1 MLDHTAPLFPCFLKN
16 LHNVFHSGCTNLHS
30 HQQCRRV
37 PFSPHPLP
45 HLLFVDL
52 LIDGGHSDHCEV
64 VPLCSFDFYFSN
76 NDVEYLFMCLLAT
89 CMSSLE
95 KCLFRSSAYFSSWVV
110 FLLLFN
116 CMSCL
121 CILELKPLSVSSF
134 ASIFSQSI
142 SCLFVLF
149 MVSFA
154 MQKLIGLIRSQT
166 TRTLFTI
173 ICQQYQVPYRLQ
185 YTSTICSATL
195 VTPK

>member
-1 MLDHTAPLFPCFLKN
+1 MKTNVTKTSNLFRGCRELARLTQSGKIFRNERSRQYIHQIITFL
-16 LHNVFHSGCTNLHS
+16 VFALNF
-30 HQQCRRV
+30 
-37 PFSPHPLP
+37 FS
-45 HLLFVDL
+45 
-52 LIDGGHSDHCEV
+52 LITKL
-64 VPLCSFDFYFSN
+64 LCSDDFSN
-76 NDVEYLFMCLLAT
+76 TYIFSLFCVSCVSCVA
-89 CMSSLE
+89 CP
-95 KCLFRSSAYFSSWVV
+95 K
-110 FLLLFN
+110 FLL
-116 CMSCL
+116 
-121 CILELKPLSVSSF
+121 VSSF

-195 VTPK
+195 VTPKQDP